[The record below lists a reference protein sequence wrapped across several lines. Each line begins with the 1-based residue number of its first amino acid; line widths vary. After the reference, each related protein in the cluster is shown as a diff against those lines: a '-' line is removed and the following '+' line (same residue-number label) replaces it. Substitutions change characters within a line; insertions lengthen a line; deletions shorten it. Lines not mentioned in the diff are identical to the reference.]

1 MTATTGNEWDEI
13 ARTWGHAYTLSHD
26 PAAPPP
32 AVHRPPPRHRRHP
45 ARRNP
50 RQAARRHQGRRRRA
64 PVHPGRHAMTR
75 PPAAAPPS
83 ARTRTG
89 PVTPQTSLVLGAV
102 DTAPGTARATL
113 ATTLAL
119 WELRHLTDD
128 AQAITSELVT
138 NAVAISINGAQAR
151 GIQPPPVMLAIT
163 ARHGELC
170 ISVWDP
176 DPTPPPRDPP
186 PPDDDAESGR
196 GLLIVDAL
204 ATRWG
209 WHPANGGG
217 KYTWATL
224 RTDAQPA
231 SEQQQDTP

>member
-1 MTATTGNEWDEI
+1 
-13 ARTWGHAYTLSHD
+13 
-26 PAAPPP
+26 
-32 AVHRPPPRHRRHP
+32 
-45 ARRNP
+45 
-50 RQAARRHQGRRRRA
+50 
-64 PVHPGRHAMTR
+64 MTR
-75 PPAAAPPS
+75 PPDAAPQPLRPGRQRPEP
-83 ARTRTG
+83 A
-89 PVTPQTSLVLGAV
+89 TPETSLVLGPV

-113 ATTLAL
+113 KTALAL

-128 AQAITSELVT
+128 AAAITSELVT
-138 NAVAISINGAQAR
+138 NAVAASTHGAQAR
-151 GIQPPPVMLAIT
+151 GIQPPPVMLALT

-176 DPTPPPRDPP
+176 DPTPPPRHQP
-186 PPDDDAESGR
+186 PPDDDAENGR
-196 GLLIVDAL
+196 GLLIVAAL

-224 RTDAQPA
+224 RTDAHQA